1 MGTFAIIGTVV
12 CSALVVTLAFG
23 LWDLAMVVKVLTEI
37 RHDEKEAHR
46 TDDEVTKR

>member
-1 MGTFAIIGTVV
+1 MGTILTVAGVVV

-37 RHDEKEAHR
+37 KHDEHLAEKHKD
-46 TDDEVTKR
+46 TTK